1 MREILFRGKRS
12 YNQNWVFG
20 NLVIDRYGKFHIVQI
35 EDVYMDGHHVSIDSD
50 IPAFFE
56 QDSISQYTGYKDKNG
71 NRIFGGDIVESGTCV
86 GVIAFENGAFIVK
99 RSDIKYSHKAVILKQ
114 AVWSVI
120 GNIHDNPELLEGK
133 E

>member
-1 MREILFRGKRS
+1 MEILFRGKRI

-20 NLVIDRYGKFHIVQI
+20 NLVIDRYGEFHIVQI

-50 IPAFFE
+50 ISAFFE

-86 GVIAFENGAFIVK
+86 CVVEFEKGAFVVK
-99 RSDIKYSHKAVILKQ
+99 SNGGYTHKAVILKQ
-114 AVWSVI
+114 AVWTVI
-120 GNIHDNPELLEGK
+120 GNIHDNPELMVGVE
-133 E
+133 